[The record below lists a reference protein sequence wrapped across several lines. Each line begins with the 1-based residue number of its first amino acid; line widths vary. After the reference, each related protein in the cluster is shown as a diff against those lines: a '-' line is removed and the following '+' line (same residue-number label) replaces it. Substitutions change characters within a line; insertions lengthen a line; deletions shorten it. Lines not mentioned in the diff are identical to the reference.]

1 MPGMDAAVAITDSSV
16 GVDLLLS
23 KLGRLLPMSKKLVST
38 AMMCQ
43 LRITAKCSS
52 HEWVGCYD
60 WSSWSPHGLAR
71 TVLFC

>member
-1 MPGMDAAVAITDSSV
+1 MPGVDVIIVITGSSV

-23 KLGRLLPMSKKLVST
+23 RLDRLLPMFKKLVST
-38 AMMCQ
+38 AMTCQ

-52 HEWVGCYD
+52 HELVGCYD

-71 TVLFC
+71 TALFC